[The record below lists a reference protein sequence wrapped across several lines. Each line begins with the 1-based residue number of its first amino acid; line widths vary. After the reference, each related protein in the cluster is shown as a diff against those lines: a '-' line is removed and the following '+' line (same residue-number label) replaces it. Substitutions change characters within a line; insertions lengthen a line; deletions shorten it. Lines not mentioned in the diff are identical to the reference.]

1 MVWMAKQLQKI
12 IKECLVKSELHGKNY
27 NLFETKG
34 HCPQFC
40 GNGKYGIQH
49 EFRIFNFI
57 DLQNEEDYERE
68 ESCSV

>member
-1 MVWMAKQLQKI
+1 M
-12 IKECLVKSELHGKNY
+12 
-27 NLFETKG
+27 NLKKYR